1 MRHPAGLIG
10 KKEGESGH
18 ELQEEE
24 KRKKPEG
31 KAVSQGRQASRW
43 TDGPME
49 KEEEEEEERWSRA
62 DLIPMAAEEVVGRA
76 RKTTRIKFFEF
87 LVHGLSWLQMC

>member
-1 MRHPAGLIG
+1 MRHPAGLRG

-43 TDGPME
+43 TDGPTE
-49 KEEEEEEERWSRA
+49 KEEEERWSRA

-76 RKTTRIKFFEF
+76 QKATRIKFFEF
-87 LVHGLSWLQMC
+87 LVHGLSWLQRC